1 MTEKGI
7 LAGFLSGQ
15 AFPQPWAPAVIIIFG
30 VPMDPD
36 SIQL

>member
-15 AFPQPWAPAVIIIFG
+15 AFPQPWEPAVIIILG
-30 VPMDPD
+30 VPLDPD